1 MDKVIL
7 EYLVEFFQARKNMV
21 HKVDGILGFSDP
33 NI

>member
-7 EYLVEFFQARKNMV
+7 EYLVEFSKPENMV
-21 HKVDGILGFSDP
+21 QKVDGIFGFSDP